1 MSSGRSRP
9 ATNVACGVASAR
21 AGSSGWGSTRSC
33 AYRRLWVRRL
43 LSPVV
48 SALLATTLGARGAS
62 TCRASSGGAQAAAPR
77 AVQQSSAT
85 PRITRSLVAD
95 RGPGVVRIVGGDG
108 LRVLRGLVAEVLLV
122 DDALRT
128 HDEAHDAARSV
139 LRRVR
144 EQREAARHLTVLQ
157 IAAGAAGRVGALRG
171 EATVEVALRA
181 ERGVIGRELR
191 RRRFC
196 GGRFLFLGRSAR
208 DRRAEQE
215 ETRSPAVTS
224 RPGIGPPCR
233 RAGSDRNVD
242 EDARRM
248 QDWRTAPGVP
258 DFPASPPYVDG

>member
-1 MSSGRSRP
+1 M
-9 ATNVACGVASAR
+9 A
-21 AGSSGWGSTRSC
+21 
-33 AYRRLWVRRL
+33 LD
-43 LSPVV
+43 PV
-48 SALLATTLGARGAS
+48 LR
-62 TCRASSGGAQAAAPR
+62 
-77 AVQQSSAT
+77 VQ
-85 PRITRSLVAD
+85 
-95 RGPGVVRIVGGDG
+95 GVVGPTAG
-108 LRVLRGLVAEVLLV
+108 L
-122 DDALRT
+122 
-128 HDEAHDAARSV
+128 
-139 LRRVR
+139 
-144 EQREAARHLTVLQ
+144 
-157 IAAGAAGRVGALRG
+157 AGRVGALRG

-191 RRRFC
+191 GRRFC

-224 RPGIGPPCR
+224 RPGIGPPPKATMRDECR